1 MNVKGQG
8 HSLTLVQGLS
18 DLTFSN
24 FFSLETAWQIEIK
37 FHMEPPLDEV
47 MQVSSNGLCHMTKM
61 AIMSI
66 YGKYI

>member
-24 FFSLETAWQIEIK
+24 FLSLETAWQIEIK

-47 MQVSSNGLCHMTKM
+47 MQVQMVYVT
-61 AIMSI
+61 
-66 YGKYI
+66 